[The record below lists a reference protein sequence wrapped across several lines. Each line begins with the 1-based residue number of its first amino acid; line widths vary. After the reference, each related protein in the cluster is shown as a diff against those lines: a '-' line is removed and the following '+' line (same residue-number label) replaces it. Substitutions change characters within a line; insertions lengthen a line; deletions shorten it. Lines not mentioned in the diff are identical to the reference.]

1 MDRKKVMIGMSGGVD
16 SSVAAL
22 LLKQMGH
29 QVAGVTF
36 RLWDSGDSQEE
47 DPNVRDAKIVCGRL
61 EIPHYMLD
69 LRGLFRESVV
79 NYFLREYEAG
89 RTPNP
94 CVACNRTIKFGAFL
108 EKARE
113 MGYDTIATGHYA
125 QVLWDEGEKKYLLR
139 PGKIEKKDQSYVLY
153 MLTQEQL
160 SHILMPIGTYS
171 KEEVRLIAKEH
182 GLIVAEKPDSQDICF
197 VPGGDHAAFLR
208 EYSGHSGAPGNFV
221 DPSGT
226 VLGPHEGLW
235 NYTIGQRKG
244 LGLSLNAPA
253 FVSGIDAA
261 TGAVTVTTCP
271 EELMSRDVLVGNVS
285 WMMGEPPPQPVSWKV
300 KIRYAHRAA
309 QATVTPLENG
319 RAQVRFDSPQ
329 RAVTPGQAAVF
340 YTPDGT
346 LMGGG
351 TIL

>member
-1 MDRKKVMIGMSGGVD
+1 MERKKVMIGMSGGVD

-22 LLKQMGH
+22 LLKQAGH

-36 RLWDSGDSQEE
+36 RLWDAKGSRE
-47 DPNVRDAKIVCGRL
+47 DPNVRDAKTVCQRL
-61 EIPHYMLD
+61 GIPHFVLD
-69 LRGLFRESVV
+69 FRDLFRESVV
-79 NYFLREYEAG
+79 EYFRREYEAG

-94 CVACNRTIKFGAFL
+94 CVACNRSIKFGAFL

-113 MGYDTIATGHYA
+113 MGYDTVATGHYA
-125 QVLWDEGEKKYLLR
+125 QLVWDERAKKYLLR

-160 SHILMPIGTYS
+160 SHILMPIGGYS
-171 KEEVRLIAKEH
+171 KEEVRQIAKEN
-182 GLIVAEKPDSQDICF
+182 GLVVADKPDSQDICF
-197 VPGGDHAAFLR
+197 VPGGDHAAFLK
-208 EYSGHSGAPGNFV
+208 EYTGRSGAPGNFV
-221 DPSGT
+221 DPSGR

-271 EELMSRDVLVGNVS
+271 EELMSLKVLVGKVN
-285 WMMGEPPPQPVSWKV
+285 WMMGEPPAQPVNWKV
-300 KIRYAHRAA
+300 KIRYAHHAA
-309 QATVTPLENG
+309 QATVTPLENSG
-319 RAQVRFDSPQ
+319 AQVEFDSPQ

-340 YTPDGT
+340 YTLDGT